1 MKSEVCHTIRHL
13 KRTFD
18 SDQWAE
24 YCKECRHDEKKQI
37 RTTIG
42 KYIWNDFDICLN
54 PEREEVTVKG
64 GAYGY
69 SATIKYAHCGNGVW
83 AFGVDYNT
91 GTGGGGFGVAWAD
104 KADTKL
110 WNKGF
115 ESERECK
122 KYAWRYILT
131 YLQSRKSQNKMIAR
145 LYDEV
150 EKKYKQ
156 YSRPQIVQLELFG

>member
-1 MKSEVCHTIRHL
+1 MGKEVCHTIRHL

-24 YCKECRHDEKKQI
+24 YCNECRHDEKKQ
-37 RTTIG
+37 
-42 KYIWNDFDICLN
+42 ICLN
-54 PEREEVTVKG
+54 PEREEVTLKA

-83 AFGVDYNT
+83 AFGVDFNT

-150 EKKYKQ
+150 EKKYKE
-156 YSRPQIVQLELFG
+156 YSRPQIIQLELFA